1 MGYAHGEDG
10 KAILI
15 MRWLGT
21 SQVSTTPTI
30 MKDAWFLQCG
40 QINILQKMKG
50 SNINSRFLSFKPLG
64 INLKDNTLKGQNIY
78 PFA

>member
-1 MGYAHGEDG
+1 MRNDWGQVR
-10 KAILI
+10 LI
-15 MRWLGT
+15 
-21 SQVSTTPTI
+21 STTPMI

-50 SNINSRFLSFKPLG
+50 SNINSRFLSFKKLG

>member
-1 MGYAHGEDG
+1 M
-10 KAILI
+10 
-15 MRWLGT
+15 
-21 SQVSTTPTI
+21 I
-30 MKDAWFLQCG
+30 MKDAWFLKCG

-64 INLKDNTLKGQNIY
+64 LKLKDNTLKGQNIY